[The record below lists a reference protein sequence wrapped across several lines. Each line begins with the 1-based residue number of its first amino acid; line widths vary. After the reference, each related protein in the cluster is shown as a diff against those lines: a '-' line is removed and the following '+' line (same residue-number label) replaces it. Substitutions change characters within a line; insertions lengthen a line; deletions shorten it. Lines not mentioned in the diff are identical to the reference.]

1 MMDNK
6 IADSLRTIKL
16 SDPSDNRLIAA
27 ILEEN
32 HREQEG
38 KIRKM
43 EPRKR
48 TLVLTVFAVL
58 AVTLAIGAGAS
69 GSFGRLF
76 DLVTRNDSSDDYNG
90 GNLSLIAERMKP
102 VRNEVAKTQIGN
114 LTLSIR
120 EAYYDGMTLYC
131 VGEIETDRDP
141 NAKQTDWDFEISVN
155 GVPLDF
161 DYSLNSREWVK
172 TEEGTYLNDSLS
184 TKIPEEF
191 RPASEEP
198 VQVKYTATHYSYGS
212 KEDSFGNGILERASS
227 EFAISCFDE
236 TIRIAT
242 PAEQNGVK
250 FLSFLSS
257 PATTEIS
264 MDVPKGLAG
273 YDPTILSS
281 IALTTEDGKPITLNS
296 SENCESREN
305 PNSCWQLTY
314 SGEAVPQGVSRL
326 IATLWTSDASN
337 RHSTATASFQIDLE
351 KESVTPLDR

>member
-102 VRNEVAKTQIGN
+102 VRNEVAKTQMGN

-131 VGEIETDRDP
+131 VGEIETDLDP
-141 NAKQTDWDFEISVN
+141 NAKQTDWNFDISVN

-161 DYSLNSREWVK
+161 DYSLRSRDWIK
-172 TEEGTYLNDSLS
+172 TEDGTYINDSLS
-184 TKIPEEF
+184 VRVPAEL
-191 RPASEEP
+191 RPQDP
-198 VQVKYTATHYSYGS
+198 NGIRVKYTATHYSYE
-212 KEDSFGNGILERASS
+212 KEENNRGTGELEKASA
-227 EFAISCFDE
+227 EFMVSCTDE
-236 TIRIAT
+236 TVSISA

-250 FLSFLSS
+250 FLYLCAS
-257 PATTEIS
+257 PATTEIC